1 MAVGSP
7 YFLRFAPPDTPPRRW
22 KLCLFRA
29 YDPGAA
35 RKMARKRTYNT
46 ARTLLKTCSRGRL
59 SAFSQGLGVPAVSLV
74 PARGNVQRCKDGTCP
89 VTVFSH
95 CPCGAVRPQR
105 LCRTMPSLSVRR
117 GWPALAQAR
126 APQAIRG
133 QGQRGARIPFWLP
146 GLQRWSR
153 RRRAPP

>member
-7 YFLRFAPPDTPPRRW
+7 YFLRFAPPDAPPRRW

-29 YDPGAA
+29 YDPGSCQKNGPETHVQYGADAA
-35 RKMARKRTYNT
+35 ENMF
-46 ARTLLKTCSRGRL
+46 RGRF
-59 SAFSQGLGVPAVSLV
+59 SASSQGIGVPAVSLV
-74 PARGNVQRCKDGTCP
+74 PAHGNVQRCKDGTCP
-89 VTVFSH
+89 VTVFSC